1 MEKEIKAI
9 KEELFRMAW
18 FMRGGVTLEELY
30 QTDYQDRGVIAKII
44 ESNLETT
51 SKTKMNFF

>member
-1 MEKEIKAI
+1 M

-18 FMRGGVTLEELY
+18 FMRGSMSLEEVY
-30 QTDYQDRGVIAKII
+30 QTDYQDREIISKII
-44 ESNLETT
+44 ESNLETS